1 MPDLPDID
9 SLWNYSDNAGSEARF
24 RAALPA
30 AEASGNIAYCAEL
43 LTQLARAIG
52 RQGRFGEANESL
64 DRAEAMITKEMP
76 RARVRLLLER
86 GRVFNSS
93 GEPTKAL
100 PLFRD
105 AFELARSSGEHRLAV
120 DAIHM
125 VAIAQPDPRARVEW
139 NLRGIALAVEVNQ
152 QGWLRALYNNLGE
165 AYLATGELENA
176 LATFRKLV
184 AIDVDKGREPDVFT
198 QKDIA
203 KVLRL
208 LGRFDEALALL
219 RPIESSL
226 AGKNETN
233 GYIDEEL
240 AECLH
245 AIGKTD
251 DAKTYFLRAYES
263 QSKDEWVVKHEA
275 GRLARLQR
283 LGGKV

>member
-30 AEASGNIAYCAEL
+30 AEASDDVAYRAEL

-52 RQGRFGEANESL
+52 RQARFDEASETL
-64 DRAEAMITKEMP
+64 DCAEAMITAEMP

-93 GEPTKAL
+93 GQPEKAL
-100 PLFRD
+100 PPLRE
-105 AFELARSSGEHRLAV
+105 AFGIAQAAQLHRLAV

-125 VAIAQPDPRARVEW
+125 VAIAEADPRARVEW
-139 NLRGIALAVEVNQ
+139 NLRGIALAVQ
-152 QGWLRALYNNLGE
+152 LDQPGWLRALYNNLGE
-165 AYLATGELENA
+165 AYLAAGELENA
-176 LATFRKLV
+176 LVTFRKLV
-184 AIDVDKGREPDVFT
+184 ALDAEKGREPDVFA
-198 QKDIA
+198 QKDVA

-219 RPIESSL
+219 KPIEATL
-226 AGKNETN
+226 AGKNEPN

-240 AECLH
+240 AESLL
-245 AIGKTD
+245 ALNRAEEATP
-251 DAKTYFLRAYES
+251 YFLRAYES
-263 QSKDEWVVKHEA
+263 QSKDEWVVKHDAERL
-275 GRLARLQR
+275 GRLKRLASY
-283 LGGKV
+283 G